1 LASYLLD
8 PLARMGRALLAEL
21 PSLMFLLVLFLVV
34 RVILR
39 MLKFYFAAVGSG
51 AIHVGGFEKQ
61 WAVPTFRLVRLGVIA
76 FALVVA
82 YPYIPGSESD
92 AFKGLSIFAG
102 VLISIGSSSFIANF
116 MAGYTLIYRGLFSVG
131 DRVQIGDITGEVLE
145 MRVQVTR
152 LRTYKNEEVIIP
164 NSTILQSAV
173 TNYST
178 LAASRG
184 LILHASVGI
193 GYEVPWR
200 QVEGMLL
207 AAAERTQGVLK
218 EPPPFVLQQ
227 GLGDFAVNYE
237 INAYVSTADDLAGR
251 YAELH
256 AHILDVFNEYGVQIM
271 TPRYEGDPAEPKIVP
286 AGRWHEKPSR
296 RPAT

>member
-1 LASYLLD
+1 
-8 PLARMGRALLAEL
+8 
-21 PSLMFLLVLFLVV
+21 
-34 RVILR
+34 
-39 MLKFYFAAVGSG
+39 
-51 AIHVGGFEKQ
+51 
-61 WAVPTFRLVRLGVIA
+61 
-76 FALVVA
+76 
-82 YPYIPGSESD
+82 
-92 AFKGLSIFAG
+92 
-102 VLISIGSSSFIANF
+102 
-116 MAGYTLIYRGLFSVG
+116 MAGYTLIYRKLFSVG
-131 DRVQIGDITGEVLE
+131 DRVKIGDVVGEVLE
-145 MRVQVTR
+145 MKVQVTR
-152 LRTYKNEEVIIP
+152 LRSFKNEEVIIP
-164 NSTILQSAV
+164 NSTILQSTV
-173 TNYST
+173 INYST

-184 LILHASVGI
+184 LILHTSVGI